1 MGSTVFGLLG
11 IVHNPL
17 GRSAAIHPAV
27 GGGVPPSDLSTA
39 IGEHTYY
46 CPGKG
51 LCSISSTSFMGSQVN
66 VDTIALTVFAMVI
79 LILLALFVRRRLAL
93 ERPRGAQ
100 NVMEV
105 IFEFVTG
112 FVADSLGAERA
123 RAIGPL
129 AVALFLFILV
139 ANYFDVV
146 PIPRFEAPT
155 ADINTTAGLALM
167 AFVLWNALGVR
178 RHGPIGYFK
187 HVFSFPLLAPITVIE
202 ELAKLLTLALRLFGN
217 IFAGGT
223 LIIVF
228 GSLLRGLFL
237 PALPIGFAFALALGL
252 FVGAIQAFIFSV
264 LTVSYIGIATSSE
277 AH

>member
-1 MGSTVFGLLG
+1 MGRTAFGLLG
-11 IVHNPL
+11 IPNDPL

-27 GGGVPPSDLSTA
+27 GGGVPPSGLSTA

-51 LCSISSTSFMGSQVN
+51 MCAVSSTSFMGSQVN
-66 VDTIALTVFAMVI
+66 VDTIALTVLAMAIVI
-79 LILLALFVRRRLAL
+79 ALALVVCRRLSRPAAL
-93 ERPRGAQ
+93 ERPRGVQ

-105 IFEFVTG
+105 IFEFVNG

-202 ELAKLLTLALRLFGN
+202 ELAKVLTLANPPPSICATVDRL
-217 IFAGGT
+217 T
-223 LIIVF
+223 
-228 GSLLRGLFL
+228 
-237 PALPIGFAFALALGL
+237 PALSASCCCRSMRLMR
-252 FVGAIQAFIFSV
+252 Q
-264 LTVSYIGIATSSE
+264 
-277 AH
+277 

>member
-1 MGSTVFGLLG
+1 
-11 IVHNPL
+11 
-17 GRSAAIHPAV
+17 V

-46 CPGKG
+46 CFGKG

-178 RHGPIGYFK
+178 RHGPIGYLK

-228 GSLLRGLFL
+228 GSLLRGMFL

>member
-1 MGSTVFGLLG
+1 MGG
-11 IVHNPL
+11 
-17 GRSAAIHPAV
+17 
-27 GGGVPPSDLSTA
+27 
-39 IGEHTYY
+39 
-46 CPGKG
+46 
-51 LCSISSTSFMGSQVN
+51 QVN
-66 VDTIALTVFAMVI
+66 VDTIALTVLAMVI
-79 LILLALFVRRRLAL
+79 VIALALVVRRRLSL

-112 FVADSLGAERA
+112 FVSDSLGAERA

-129 AVALFLFILV
+129 AVALFLFILF

-167 AFVLWNALGVR
+167 AFVLWHFLGVR
-178 RHGPIGYFK
+178 RHGLVGYFK
-187 HVFSFPLLAPITVIE
+187 HVFSFPVLAPITVIE
-202 ELAKLLTLALRLFGN
+202 ELAKPLTLALRLFGN
-217 IFAGGT
+217 IFAGGV

-228 GSLLRGLFL
+228 GSLLRGTFL
-237 PALPIGFAFALALGL
+237 PALPIGYAFALALGL
-252 FVGAIQAFIFSV
+252 FVGAIQAFIFAV
-264 LTVSYIGIATSSE
+264 LTVSYIGMATSSE